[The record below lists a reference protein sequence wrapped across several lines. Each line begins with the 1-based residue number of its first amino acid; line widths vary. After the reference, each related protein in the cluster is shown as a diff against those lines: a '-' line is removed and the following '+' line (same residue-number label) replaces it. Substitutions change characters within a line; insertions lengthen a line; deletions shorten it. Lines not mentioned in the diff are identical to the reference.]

1 MAKKSKD
8 VNRVNIR
15 FSGSGG
21 QGLIRAGIIYAEA
34 AAIFDGKNAVQ
45 TQSYGPE
52 ARGGASQSEVVI
64 SNNDID
70 YPKAMGL
77 DLLLCLTQEACDKY
91 YHDLAENGLLV
102 VDSTHVKSIPTARAY
117 SMPFTEIAR
126 KTLNKP
132 MVANVVAL
140 GAISALAPYVSVEAI
155 KSSIKKNVP
164 PGTEEI
170 NLKAFEEGLN
180 AAKKLLENQQA

>member
-1 MAKKSKD
+1 MAKRQKD
-8 VNRVNIR
+8 TSRVNIR

-64 SNNDID
+64 SNNEID
-70 YPKAMGL
+70 YPKAMKL

-91 YHDLAENGLLV
+91 YYDLAENGLLI
-102 VDSTHVKSIPTARAY
+102 VDSTCVKSIPTTRAY
-117 SMPFTEIAR
+117 SIPFTEIAR
-126 KTLNKP
+126 KSLNKP

-140 GAISALAPYVSVEAI
+140 GAISVLIPYVSIEAI

-170 NLKAFEEGLN
+170 NMRAFEEGVN
-180 AAKKLLENQQA
+180 AAKRLIESQQM